1 MKFFKQLA
9 IIVAFSLIGEL
20 LSYLIKLLIPSIL
33 IPGSLI
39 GMIIL
44 FLCLKFNIVKYSCI
58 ENLGEFFVNNMGF
71 FFVPSAVA
79 IMNEF
84 GILAPIWWKLLII
97 IFVSFLITFICV
109 GLSVKLT
116 VKLQDKYNAKRG
128 KIDD

>member
-20 LSYLIKLLIPSIL
+20 ISFLIKLLVPSIL

-39 GMIIL
+39 GMVLL
-44 FLCLKFNIVKYSCI
+44 FLALKFNILKYNCI

-97 IFVSFLITFICV
+97 VFVSFLLTFVCV

-116 VKLQDKYNAKRG
+116 VKIQDKINAKRG
-128 KIDD
+128 KVDD